1 MRILGIDPG
10 TRVAGYALVDK
21 NTDTNAVTIFQA
33 GTYNFDAK
41 EPIGFRLANFLDRLD
56 ELIRITKPDTIGIE
70 QPFVGKNVKSA
81 FAIGESRG
89 IVLVSAAKHKIPVS
103 EYAPKL
109 VRSTV
114 VGHGAAT
121 KEQVKRML
129 EMQFPE
135 QIGGLEL
142 DATDAIAVALCHLY
156 LI

>member
-1 MRILGIDPG
+1 MRILGVDPG

-21 NTDTNAVTIFQA
+21 DPGTNEVTIFQA
-33 GTYNFDAK
+33 GTYNFDPK
-41 EPIGFRLANFLDRLD
+41 ESIGFRLASFLDRLD
-56 ELIRITKPDTIGIE
+56 DLIRITKPDTIGIE

-89 IVLVSAAKHKIPVS
+89 IVLVSAAKHRIPVS

-114 VGHGAAT
+114 VGNGAAT

-129 EMQFPE
+129 EMQFPQ
-135 QIGGLEL
+135 QIDGLGL
-142 DATDAIAVALCHLY
+142 DATDAIAVALCHMY